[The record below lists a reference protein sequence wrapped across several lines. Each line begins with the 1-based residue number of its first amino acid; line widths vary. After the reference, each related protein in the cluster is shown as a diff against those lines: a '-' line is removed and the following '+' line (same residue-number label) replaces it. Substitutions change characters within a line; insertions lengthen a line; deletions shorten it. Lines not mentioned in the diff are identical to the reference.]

1 MPIYDKVK
9 AKDIIVA
16 IGVLVVFAIALVVV
30 LNFYASESEKRSAVI
45 SDLGDKDPNHIEVDV
60 KLVSIDPNIGD
71 VTARLE
77 FVPKGHFSKDDGL
90 TLERDLKLFVNS
102 ATGKRELD
110 FQKGKR
116 MNPTEVVINMYDGLV
131 TDYPFDH
138 HRAFLELYLLPA
150 NGEEGKDK
158 EKPIEAGAAKPA
170 EAGATP
176 TPKGV
181 EPAEKKDEAK
191 PKKTEAAAPA
201 EDDVPIGVDFL
212 GSIHGFRIDAAK
224 SHESTDDYVGI
235 DMTISRASTVKFF
248 AIFIILMMW
257 GLTIAVIFLTL
268 SVVTRGRKV
277 EIGMFSFLAALLF
290 AFAAVRNSQPGAP
303 PIGTFSDFISF
314 FWAEVIIALCL
325 VAVVFTWLLRPTAK

>member
-1 MPIYDKVK
+1 MYDKVK

-30 LNFYASESEKRSAVI
+30 LNIYESESEKRSAAI

-60 KLVSIDPNIGD
+60 KLVSIDPNKGD

-77 FVPKGHFSKDDGL
+77 FVPKGHFSKDGGL

-102 ATGKRELD
+102 ATGKKELD
-110 FQKGKR
+110 FETGKR
-116 MNPTEVVINMYDGLV
+116 MNPMEVVINMYDGLV

-138 HRAFLELYLLPA
+138 HRAFLELYFLPA
-150 NGEEGKDK
+150 NREGGKDK
-158 EKPIEAGAAKPA
+158 QKPIEAGTAKPA
-170 EAGATP
+170 EAAATP
-176 TPKGV
+176 TPEGK
-181 EPAEKKDEAK
+181 PAEKKDEAK
-191 PKKTEAAAPA
+191 PKETEAAAPA

-268 SVVTRGRKV
+268 SVVARGRKV

>member
-1 MPIYDKVK
+1 MKP
-9 AKDIIVA
+9 KDIIVA

-30 LNFYASESEKRSAVI
+30 LNIYASESGKSSAAI
-45 SDLGDKDPNHIEVDV
+45 SDLGEKDPNHIEVDV
-60 KLVSIDPNIGD
+60 KLVSIDPNKGD
-71 VTARLE
+71 LTARLE
-77 FVPKGHFSKDDGL
+77 YVPKGHFGKDGGP

-102 ATGKRELD
+102 ATGKQELD
-110 FQKGKR
+110 FQKGQR

-138 HRAFLELYLLPA
+138 HQAFLELYFLRA
-150 NGEEGKDK
+150 NREAGKDK

-170 EAGATP
+170 ETAATP
-176 TPKGV
+176 TREGA
-181 EPAEKKDEAK
+181 EPTEKKDEAEA
-191 PKKTEAAAPA
+191 KKTDVAAAA

-235 DMTISRASTVKFF
+235 EMTISRASTVKFF

-277 EIGMFSFLAALLF
+277 EIGMCSFLAALLF

-314 FWAEVIIALCL
+314 FWSEVIIASCL
-325 VAVVFTWLLRPTAK
+325 VSLIFTWLLRPTAK

>member
-1 MPIYDKVK
+1 MLRYDKVK

-16 IGVLVVFAIALVVV
+16 IGVLVVFAIALVAV
-30 LNFYASESEKRSAVI
+30 LNIYASESERRSAVI

-60 KLVSIDPNIGD
+60 KLVSIDPNKGD
-71 VTARLE
+71 MTARLE
-77 FVPKGHFSKDDGL
+77 FVPKGHFSKDGER

-102 ATGKRELD
+102 ATGKQELD
-110 FQKGKR
+110 FQKGMR
-116 MNPTEVVINMYDGLV
+116 MNPMEVVINMYDGLV

-138 HRAFLELYLLPA
+138 HQAFLELYFLPA
-150 NGEEGKDK
+150 KREGGKDK
-158 EKPIEAGAAKPA
+158 QKPIEAGAAKPA
-170 EAGATP
+170 EAAATP
-176 TPKGV
+176 TPEVK
-181 EPAEKKDEAK
+181 PAEKKDEAE

-224 SHESTDDYVGI
+224 SHESTEDYVGI

-248 AIFIILMMW
+248 AIFIMLMMW

-325 VAVVFTWLLRPTAK
+325 VAVVFTWLLRPTAR

>member
-1 MPIYDKVK
+1 MPRYDKVK
-9 AKDIIVA
+9 VKDIIVA
-16 IGVLVVFAIALVVV
+16 IGVLVVFAIALVAV
-30 LNFYASESEKRSAVI
+30 LNIYASESEKRSAVI

-60 KLVSIDPNIGD
+60 KLVSIDPNKGD
-71 VTARLE
+71 LTARLE
-77 FVPKGHFSKDDGL
+77 FVPKGHFSKDGGR

-102 ATGKRELD
+102 ATGKQELD
-110 FQKGKR
+110 FQKGMR
-116 MNPTEVVINMYDGLV
+116 MNPMEVVINMYDGLV

-138 HRAFLELYLLPA
+138 HQAFLELYFLPA
-150 NGEEGKDK
+150 NSESGKDK
-158 EKPIEAGAAKPA
+158 EKPIEAAAKPA
-170 EAGATP
+170 ESAATSTPEGA
-176 TPKGV
+176 

-191 PKKTEAAAPA
+191 PEKTEAAVPA

-224 SHESTDDYVGI
+224 SHESTEDYVGI

-248 AIFIILMMW
+248 AIFIMLMMW

-325 VAVVFTWLLRPTAK
+325 VAVVFTWLLRPTVK

>member
-1 MPIYDKVK
+1 MLRYDKVK

-16 IGVLVVFAIALVVV
+16 IGVLVVFAIALVAV
-30 LNFYASESEKRSAVI
+30 LNIYASESERRSAVI

-60 KLVSIDPNIGD
+60 KLVSIDPNKGD
-71 VTARLE
+71 MTARLE
-77 FVPKGHFSKDDGL
+77 FVPKGHFSKDGGR

-102 ATGKRELD
+102 ATGKQELD
-110 FQKGKR
+110 FQKGTR
-116 MNPTEVVINMYDGLV
+116 MNPMEVVINMYDGLV

-138 HRAFLELYLLPA
+138 HQAFLELYFLPA
-150 NGEEGKDK
+150 NSESGKDK
-158 EKPIEAGAAKPA
+158 KKPIEAATKPA
-170 EAGATP
+170 DAAATS
-176 TPKGV
+176 TPEGL
-181 EPAEKKDEAK
+181 EPAEKKDDAN
-191 PKKTEAAAPA
+191 PKKTEAAPPA

-224 SHESTDDYVGI
+224 SHESTEDYVGI

-248 AIFIILMMW
+248 AVFIMLMMW

>member
-1 MPIYDKVK
+1 MYDKMK

-16 IGVLVVFAIALVVV
+16 TGVLVVFAIALVVV
-30 LNFYASESEKRSAVI
+30 LNTYESESEKRSAAI

-60 KLVSIDPNIGD
+60 KLLSIDPNIGD

-77 FVPKGHFSKDDGL
+77 FVPKGHFSKDGGL
-90 TLERDLKLFVNS
+90 TLERDLKFFVNS
-102 ATGKRELD
+102 ATGKKELD
-110 FQKGKR
+110 FETGKR
-116 MNPTEVVINMYDGLV
+116 MNPTEVVIDMYDGLV

-138 HRAFLELYLLPA
+138 HQAFLELYFLPA
-150 NGEEGKDK
+150 NREVGKDK
-158 EKPIEAGAAKPA
+158 ESIKAGAAKPA
-170 EAGATP
+170 EVAATP
-176 TPKGV
+176 TPEGA
-181 EPAEKKDEAK
+181 EPAEKSDETKA
-191 PKKTEAAAPA
+191 KKTEAAAPA
-201 EDDVPIGVDFL
+201 ENDVPIGVDFL

-224 SHESTDDYVGI
+224 SHESTDAYVGI

-257 GLTIAVIFLTL
+257 GLTTAVIFLTL
-268 SVVTRGRKV
+268 SVVSRGRKV

-314 FWAEVIIALCL
+314 FWAEVIIASCL